1 MLPREF
7 RVLNVFLHFLY
18 LVRCLKQPCLMFL
31 EASWDYLKLPMQLV
45 REQYWNKV
53 LMSDWEVML
62 SRVVE

>member
-1 MLPREF
+1 
-7 RVLNVFLHFLY
+7 
-18 LVRCLKQPCLMFL
+18 MFL

-62 SRVVE
+62 SRVVEWDGKGENQCLT